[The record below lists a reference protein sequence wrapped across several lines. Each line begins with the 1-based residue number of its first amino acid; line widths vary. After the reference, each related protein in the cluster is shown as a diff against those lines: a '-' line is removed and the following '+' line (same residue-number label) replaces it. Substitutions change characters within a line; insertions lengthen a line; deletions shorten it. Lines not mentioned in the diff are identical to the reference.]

1 MILSKIIKSAQI
13 ALFCLSLGCILNACS
28 DDEPSDSGDPSD
40 PADESQMTPEQKRT
54 FETLAGTTWRIIS
67 SKDYRSDGSV
77 NDRLERVP
85 KYKGATITFTDQ
97 RINAGFY
104 YKILCSSFPGQ
115 YAEWIL
121 EYNDCSFFM
130 AAITGG
136 MESSDAGSFTSLFGF
151 GKIDMSIYGNQLTLI
166 HKISNSERME
176 VKYVKVSDSGDGSDS
191 GSGSDGYETPD
202 VDFYD
207 YTPFSATSVK
217 VDYII
222 YNKSEAGVQS
232 AVIKY
237 GTSTNSMRTAS
248 TNIVGMHAIANINGL
263 KANTDYYVKCEVK
276 SKGGNVTTSTTRIR
290 L

>member
-1 MILSKIIKSAQI
+1 MILSKIIKSARI
-13 ALFCLSLGCILNACS
+13 ALFCLSVGCILTACG
-28 DDEPSDSGDPSD
+28 DDEPSDSGNSSIPK
-40 PADESQMTPEQKRT
+40 AESEMTPEQKRT
-54 FETLAGTTWRIIS
+54 FETLAGTTWRIVS
-67 SKDYRSDGSV
+67 SKRFRSDGSV
-77 NDRLERVP
+77 STDYLKINPE
-85 KYKGATITFTDQ
+85 YKGATITFTDQ
-97 RINAGFY
+97 RINSGFY

-130 AAITGG
+130 TAITGG
-136 MESSDAGSFTSLFGF
+136 MEASDAGAFTTIFGT
-151 GKIDMSIYGNQLTLI
+151 GKIDMSLHSNQLTLT
-166 HKISNSERME
+166 NNELDQE
-176 VKYVKVSDSGDGSDS
+176 VKYVKVSDSGDGSGS
-191 GSGSDGYETPD
+191 GSGSDSYETPD

-237 GTSTNSMRTAS
+237 GTSTNSMRSAS
-248 TNIVGMHAIANINGL
+248 TNIVGKHAIANISGL

>member
-1 MILSKIIKSAQI
+1 MILSKIIKSARI
-13 ALFCLSLGCILNACS
+13 ALFCLSVGCILTACG
-28 DDEPSDSGDPSD
+28 DDEPSDSGNPSD
-40 PADESQMTPEQKRT
+40 LKPESQMTPEQKRT
-54 FETLAGTTWRIIS
+54 FETLAGTTWRIVS
-67 SKDYRSDGSV
+67 SKYYRSDGSV
-77 NDRLERVP
+77 DRDILEINP

-97 RINAGFY
+97 RINAVF
-104 YKILCSSFPGQ
+104 YKILCSMFPGQ
-115 YAEWIL
+115 YAEWAFFP
-121 EYNDCSFFM
+121 EYSDCSFFM
-130 AAITGG
+130 TAAITGG
-136 MESSDAGSFTSLFGF
+136 MKSSDAGSFTHIFGL
-151 GKIDMSIYGNQLTLI
+151 GKIDMSIYGNQLTLTN
-166 HKISNSERME
+166 KELNKE
-176 VKYVKVSDSGDGSDS
+176 VRYVKVSDSGDGS

-237 GTSTNSMRTAS
+237 GTSTNSMRSAS
-248 TNIVGMHAIANINGL
+248 TNIVGKHAIANISGL